1 MYVKI
6 CGLSTLEAAQ
16 TAIDSGADYL
26 GFIFAES
33 KRKVTPIK
41 AREIIRNLKGNVK
54 KVGVFVNESVEEIS
68 RIAEYA
74 GLDIIQL
81 HGTESQ
87 EFANKLSLPV
97 IKAITIH
104 SIEDLLRVHEWKTEY
119 ILLDLPKN
127 QTAPINKTLNWE
139 EMKGRLPY
147 SNHIFLAGGLSPDNV
162 ETAVRVIQPY
172 AVDVSSGVETGGVK
186 DLTKINK
193 FISKAHLKEEE
204 LA

>member
-1 MYVKI
+1 MHVKI

-41 AREIIRNLKGNVK
+41 AREIISNLKGNAK

-87 EFANKLSLPV
+87 EFASKLTLPV

-104 SIEDLLRVHEWKTEY
+104 SIEDLKQVQEWETEY
-119 ILLDLPKN
+119 LLLDLPKN
-127 QTAPINKTLNWE
+127 QIAPIRMTLNWE
-139 EMKGRLPY
+139 EMMGKLPY
-147 SNHIFLAGGLSPDNV
+147 SNHIFLAGGLTPENV
-162 ETAVRVIQPY
+162 ETAVKLIQPY
-172 AVDVSSGVETGGVK
+172 AVDVSGGVETEGTK
-186 DLTKINK
+186 DLIKINA
-193 FISKAHLKEEE
+193 FIKGAQYKKEE
-204 LA
+204 LI

>member
-1 MYVKI
+1 MHVKI

-87 EFANKLSLPV
+87 EIASQLSLPV

-104 SIEDLLRVHEWKTEY
+104 SIEDLIQVQEWKTEY

-127 QTAPINKTLNWE
+127 QTAPIKKTLNWE
-139 EMKGRLPY
+139 EMKGKIPY
-147 SNHIFLAGGLSPDNV
+147 SKHIFLAGGLSPENI
-162 ETAVRVIQPY
+162 ETAVKLIQPY
-172 AVDVSSGVETGGVK
+172 AVDVSSGVETEGTK
-186 DLTKINK
+186 DLAKIK
-193 FISKAHLKEEE
+193 AFIREAQCKEEE
-204 LA
+204 LI

>member
-1 MYVKI
+1 MHVKI

-33 KRKVTPIK
+33 KRKVTPIT

-87 EFANKLSLPV
+87 EMASQLSLPV

-104 SIEDLLRVHEWKTEY
+104 SIEDLIQVQEWKTEY

-127 QTAPINKTLNWE
+127 QTTPIKKTLNWE
-139 EMKGRLPY
+139 EMKGKIPY
-147 SNHIFLAGGLSPDNV
+147 SKHIFLAGGLSPENV
-162 ETAVRVIQPY
+162 ETAVKLIQPY
-172 AVDVSSGVETGGVK
+172 AVDVSSGVETEGTK
-186 DLTKINK
+186 DLAKIK
-193 FISKAHLKEEE
+193 AFIREAQCKEEE
-204 LA
+204 LI

>member
-1 MYVKI
+1 MHVKI

-41 AREIIRNLKGNVK
+41 AREIISNLKGNAK

-87 EFANKLSLPV
+87 EFASKLTLPV

-104 SIEDLLRVHEWKTEY
+104 SIEDLKQVQEWETEY
-119 ILLDLPKN
+119 LLLDLPKN
-127 QTAPINKTLNWE
+127 QIAPIRKTLNWE
-139 EMKGRLPY
+139 EMMGKLPY
-147 SNHIFLAGGLSPDNV
+147 RNHIFLAGGLTPENV
-162 ETAVRVIQPY
+162 ETAVKLIQPY
-172 AVDVSSGVETGGVK
+172 AVDVSGGVETEGTK
-186 DLTKINK
+186 DLIKINA
-193 FISKAHLKEEE
+193 FIKGAQFKKEE
-204 LA
+204 LI